1 MGKGGCSNVSP
12 IQLNAKKSPQD
23 DKQIEITHEVLA
35 SKTSVKECWIAYK
48 GDVYDVTRWLPM
60 HPGGMRALMSAS
72 GQDATSVMQ
81 SLHAPNTLESYMKRV
96 RKVGVLSE
104 KTLEITNNSKSDE
117 NAKKEKSKLRSQ
129 AILKDFNEL
138 NDKLLR
144 DGWFEATPLAYW
156 AAIIRAFAFIS
167 IGIYLV
173 LRSQDN
179 TYEGS
184 IIGGKTS
191 LILGS
196 CLIGLFFEN
205 IAFMGHDAGHG
216 SITGNFQ
223 TDAWLGFIIGNLLT
237 GIDIGWWKST
247 HYVHHSA
254 TNAIHDDPD
263 IQHMPLLCFEER
275 MTDNLWST
283 YHGRFMPLDA
293 LGKAI
298 IPYQHWYFY
307 PVMGIARFNL
317 YIQSVLYLIETRPF
331 YRERKTSEKVIDENT
346 GQVKEKYGWPK
357 PKMNFWMAQVISL
370 SGFFYLWYCLLS
382 RLDMKSAIICVLASH
397 FTAGVLHVQIL
408 ISHTA
413 MNYCSNG
420 AGSIKADGVPEGSDD
435 AGYYEWQALSTMDV
449 SCPPWMD
456 WAHGGLNFQLEH
468 HLFPRIPRWRLR
480 SLIPLVDE
488 IFQKYDIPVVR
499 IPFIEANRAM
509 LARMAE
515 VGAEVVKLKYT

>member
-1 MGKGGCSNVSP
+1 MGKGGCVNVSP
-12 IQLNAKKSPQD
+12 VHLTATKAAHREKLR
-23 DKQIEITHEVLA
+23 EICPTVLA
-35 SKTSVKECWIAYK
+35 TKNSVRECWIAYD

-60 HPGGMRALMSAS
+60 HPGGMRAIMSAG

-81 SLHAPNTLESYMKRV
+81 SLHAPNTLKTYMKRV
-96 RKVGVLSE
+96 RKIGVLSE
-104 KTLEITNNSKSDE
+104 KPFEIAK
-117 NAKKEKSKLRSQ
+117 NAKADDLIKERKSRLRSD
-129 AILKDFNEL
+129 AILKDFNAL
-138 NDKLLR
+138 SAKLLR
-144 DGWFEATPLAYW
+144 DGWFEATPLDYW
-156 AAIIRAFAFIS
+156 AAIIRALLLIS
-167 IGIYLV
+167 IGVYLV
-173 LRSQDN
+173 LLSQNEAYDG
-179 TYEGS
+179 YLV
-184 IIGGKTS
+184 GGKFS

-196 CLIGLFFEN
+196 LMIGIFFEN

-216 SITGNFQ
+216 SISGDIHI
-223 TDAWLGFIIGNLLT
+223 DAWLGFIIGNFLT

-293 LGKAI
+293 LGKLI

-317 YIQSVLYLIETRPF
+317 YIQSFLYLIDTRPF
-331 YRERKTSEKVIDENT
+331 LRGRLTVEKIIDEST
-346 GQVKEKYGWPK
+346 GQLKEKYGWPK
-357 PKMNFWMAQVISL
+357 PKMSFWIGQVISL
-370 SGFFYLWYCLLS
+370 CGFYYVWYCLLS
-382 RLDMKSAIICVLASH
+382 CLDLKSGIICLVASH
-397 FTAGVLHVQIL
+397 FAAGLLHVQIL

-413 MNYCSNG
+413 MNYCEHG
-420 AGSIKADGVPEGSDD
+420 AGSFEADGVPEGTDE

-480 SLIPLVDE
+480 SLMPLVDE
-488 IFQKYDIPVVR
+488 IFNKYDIPVVR
-499 IPFIEANRAM
+499 VPFFEANCMM

-515 VGAEVVKLKYT
+515 VGAAIVKLKYS